1 MANAKL
7 IHFDSGGVKCA
18 ADLYLPDAGA
28 YVYPRPGVV
37 IGHGFSIIK
46 SALVQQAT
54 YLVNAGYVVMAIDYR
69 TFGES
74 EGEPRAQI
82 WPLDQVED
90 FRNAITW
97 LEQRTELVIPERIGI
112 WGVSFGGGVVL
123 YTAAIEPRV
132 KVVVAQSPSLGR
144 TWTKSLRT
152 PFEWA
157 EMEQM
162 LVEERRRLA
171 RGESPRRIPLTA
183 RPAEG
188 HSAMPGDDLAVGFI
202 KAAEK
207 NLPGY
212 RSDITLQ
219 SVEKVAEFFPDRI
232 TDLIAPR
239 PLLIVTNAAYDLHHP
254 LAQVQAAF
262 DRAGEPKK
270 LVTLPYDT
278 VGLYSEPGLG
288 VAMRHAIA
296 WYDRYLLADAKAE
309 AEAEAEALSRARSWV
324 SQAR

>member
-97 LEQRTELVIPERIGI
+97 LEQRTELVIPDRIGI

-123 YTAAIEPRV
+123 YTAAIESRV

-144 TWTKSLRT
+144 TWTKALRT

-171 RGESPRRIPLTA
+171 RGEPPRRIPLTA
-183 RPAEG
+183 RPVEG
-188 HSAMPGDDLAVGFI
+188 HSAMPGDELAVGFI

-270 LVTLPYDT
+270 LITFPITHYEMYA
-278 VGLYSEPGLG
+278 GQ
-288 VAMRHAIA
+288 
-296 WYDRYLLADAKAE
+296 WFE
-309 AEAEAEALSRARSWV
+309 ASSRAAVEWYNRFFK
-324 SQAR
+324 

>member
-123 YTAAIEPRV
+123 YPRALPRDTQRCRATILRLGSSRRLKRTCQAIARTLRS
-132 KVVVAQSPSLGR
+132 SPWRRLRSSFLTGSL
-144 TWTKSLRT
+144 TSSLR
-152 PFEWA
+152 
-157 EMEQM
+157 
-162 LVEERRRLA
+162 
-171 RGESPRRIPLTA
+171 
-183 RPAEG
+183 
-188 HSAMPGDDLAVGFI
+188 
-202 KAAEK
+202 
-207 NLPGY
+207 
-212 RSDITLQ
+212 
-219 SVEKVAEFFPDRI
+219 
-232 TDLIAPR
+232 
-239 PLLIVTNAAYDLHHP
+239 
-254 LAQVQAAF
+254 
-262 DRAGEPKK
+262 
-270 LVTLPYDT
+270 
-278 VGLYSEPGLG
+278 
-288 VAMRHAIA
+288 
-296 WYDRYLLADAKAE
+296 
-309 AEAEAEALSRARSWV
+309 ALCSS
-324 SQAR
+324 